1 MSSDTQDIT
10 NQRESAGSVL
20 GGLVERAVDSLL
32 TEKEQSI
39 LFLAS
44 QIAQVLSSRSW
55 QANLK
60 APDLL
65 HNDFMSTLYDMLREQ
80 LPKTSPTGTE
90 GVSSPEGI
98 ESESESEPLA

>member
-1 MSSDTQDIT
+1 MSNDIRDIT
-10 NQRESAGSVL
+10 NQNTTAGSVP

-39 LFLAS
+39 LFLAN

-55 QANLK
+55 LANLK

-90 GVSSPEGI
+90 GVSSPEEI
-98 ESESESEPLA
+98 QSESESEPLA